1 MALSDRADED
11 PTLPGTLTGS
21 PPSAAPFGRSR
32 PGAATPDTARG
43 GDDPWCVAPFLALS
57 TGTEGWRW
65 RAACADSGD
74 VPFFAPDREQAKA
87 RVSRIAR
94 AKAICARCPV
104 MAQCRAYALQFR
116 EPFGIWGGLSED
128 ERDQSLSIVLRDNKP
143 HAHPTPLAN
152 GLRVAPGIRTTVG
165 VR

>member
-1 MALSDRADED
+1 MALSDRSDKD

-21 PPSAAPFGRSR
+21 PLSAAQLGRSR
-32 PGAATPDTARG
+32 AATPDTARG
-43 GDDPWCVAPFLALS
+43 VDDTWCVAPFLALN
-57 TGTEGWRW
+57 TGTEGWQW

-94 AKAICARCPV
+94 AKAVCARCPV
-104 MAQCRAYALQFR
+104 MAQCRAYALKVR

-128 ERDQSLSIVLRDNKP
+128 ERDQSLSIVLRDNEP
-143 HAHPTPLAN
+143 HAHPTPA
-152 GLRVAPGIRTTVG
+152 
-165 VR
+165 